1 MLCMKFA
8 DNSVQ
13 QGPQMKIVQLPII
26 ACCRYLNLLFQ
37 NNCSVILMTALFQ
50 RISQPPGQ
58 DEQNCKQN
66 SVNYHNSSS
75 VLTSRMHP
83 LRPTLQGFIF
93 LHNSVF
99 ECSFKGCTFHH
110 VWDNFQIYGAQ
121 ITGKCICNSKKQK
134 KKKKVDIFN
143 HAPPRSNSLQ
153 GSFHHPLFPQA
164 EGNYLF
170 PPGCIFFGNLSS
182 QQKGERGRKL
192 CSVLDFFQGFSS
204 VFKLSNFLVFIPTD
218 SLKSF
223 FLSQH

>member
-1 MLCMKFA
+1 MLCMKFV

-13 QGPQMKIVQLPII
+13 QAPQMKIVQLPII

-58 DEQNCKQN
+58 DEQNCKHN

-134 KKKKVDIFN
+134 KKRKQTFLTMHHPGQTLSKVLFITPSFPKQREITYSRQAVFFSETYPPSRRGNGGGNYVQFWIFF
-143 HAPPRSNSLQ
+143 RDFLRFSNSPISL
-153 GSFHHPLFPQA
+153 SLF
-164 EGNYLF
+164 LL
-170 PPGCIFFGNLSS
+170 I
-182 QQKGERGRKL
+182 R
-192 CSVLDFFQGFSS
+192 
-204 VFKLSNFLVFIPTD
+204 
-218 SLKSF
+218 
-223 FLSQH
+223 